1 MSPSVSQKIKNS
13 AEAGQPLSGEILVEM
28 ERAFGADFS
37 VVNMHTDAEAV
48 RLNRQLRL
56 QAFTKIR
63 IWMPRPEGRG

>member
-1 MSPSVSQKIKNS
+1 VSPSVCQKIKNS

-37 VVNMHTDAEAV
+37 VVDMHTDTEAV

-56 QAFTKIR
+56 QAFTR
-63 IWMPRPEGRG
+63 GQEIWGGCSR